1 MALEI
6 KIFKKNIFYLFILI
20 LTVANNL
27 VSIAAGKYIA
37 IDLSFSRTLTIWL
50 IIMTVSYGAKFL
62 FWMILHRRFKLSFI
76 YPVLAINYFIALFL
90 GKSLFGEPVTVYKIA
105 GSAVLM
111 LGVFLIL
118 LSSQKT
124 EGTK

>member
-1 MALEI
+1 LEI

-27 VSIAAGKYIA
+27 VSIIAGKYIA
-37 IDLSFSRTLTIWL
+37 IDLRFSKTLIMWL
-50 IIMTVSYGAKFL
+50 IIMIVSYGAKFL
-62 FWMILHRRFKLSFI
+62 FWMILHRKFKLSFI
-76 YPVLAINYFIALFL
+76 YPILSINYFIALFL

-111 LGVFLIL
+111 AGVFLIL

-124 EGTK
+124 EGTI